1 MAGPLGPATIKV
13 GTVDVPGR
21 AALAPLAGYTE
32 YPFRATVARFGCAFA
47 VTPLISAEGLIRR
60 NRNTRRLLVTGDDDA
75 AVVAAQIFGARPAAM
90 AEAARIAA
98 AAGFP
103 LVDLNLGCPAPKIR
117 KQRAGAAL
125 LGDAVTL
132 RKVARAVVA
141 ASPVPVTAKMRLGQD
156 GAGKS
161 TLAAAKL
168 LCEEG
173 VSALAVHGRT
183 LEQGL
188 RGPVDCAA
196 VKEIAGAMAVP
207 VWANGAVETPGDAER
222 LLEDTGAAGVM
233 VGRAAVRK
241 PYLIDQVERY
251 LAEGEA
257 PERPSR
263 AALAE
268 AILYHF
274 DKAASLDGEER
285 AARQFRKH
293 LLAYL
298 KSAPGARALCSRAA
312 AVACC
317 DDVVAVLDE
326 FKELPDYGTP

>member
-1 MAGPLGPATIKV
+1 M
-13 GTVDVPGR
+13 PGR

-32 YPFRATVARFGCAFA
+32 YPFRATVARFGCALA
-47 VTPLISAEGLIRR
+47 VTPLISAEGLVRR
-60 NRNTRRLLVTGDDDA
+60 HGNTRRLLTSGDDDA
-75 AVVAAQIFGARPAAM
+75 SVVAAQIFGSRPAAM

-98 AAGFP
+98 GAGFP

-125 LGDAVTL
+125 LGDAVNL

-141 ASPVPVTAKMRLGQD
+141 ASPVPVTAKMRLGGD
-156 GAGKS
+156 AGKS

-173 VSALAVHGRT
+173 VAALAVHGRT

-188 RGPVDCAA
+188 RGPVDFAA
-196 VKEIAGAMAVP
+196 VKEIAGATAVP
-207 VWANGAVETPGDAER
+207 VWANGAVETPRDAER

-241 PYLIDQVERY
+241 PYLINQVERY

-257 PERPSR
+257 PAAPSR

-268 AILYHF
+268 TILFHF

-298 KSAPGARALCSRAA
+298 KSAPGAKALCSRAA

-317 DDVVAVLDE
+317 GDVVAVLDE
-326 FKELPDYGTP
+326 FKELPEYGPQ